1 FARCS
6 VDRTQEQG
14 PARGRFRRTA
24 QVPAAIPTRAGPA
37 VAAQPS
43 TALAAPHG
51 TSLPSALLLQM
62 ICKFIRRIREEE
74 SSVTGTGVRAY
85 PHIFKTKTSAALLDM
100 LVEEGVSS
108 PKQVPAVVRYIHQW
122 LLSNEY
128 PEYRLSRTLLD
139 LTEAYPT
146 DVVMTILRV
155 APSCDRAA
163 TAMWKTLMCSVRTS
177 KTVMPLLLDVLESW
191 PEHSTRT
198 SDGDDTDVFALAATL
213 VMWKILQV
221 PCVPH
226 VVTVYLPRLFVH
238 LLFQVFFST
247 VEMPE
252 KVENLWRACQEQHGL
267 ATDPNRFAV
276 QTLKDLLCR
285 LYYEDVVVAV
295 EHKRGWDTLLSADTH
310 HHAVGLLAREM
321 SRASKLVRFRIVCH
335 LFRLLSGE
343 EPRRDLPALAFLVE
357 VLSDPPFQR
366 WLDWSRCGDSVLEIM
381 SKNLRSECR
390 ERRRLALRG
399 LVVLSK
405 HPSMTK
411 GMWSLTES
419 LVELLQEDDSDVV
432 GMTVAVLSYLF
443 LYSGAPIPSPIALQ
457 LAEALLPL
465 FDNDDSQV
473 RLRSMFVFQEMMA
486 LLTAKGKKA
495 LKSHVRQSLLPLSF
509 HCHDED
515 WHVANASRET
525 LRCAAS
531 FLKRRDLERMLDVD
545 QTWRF
550 GEGLL
555 AEDRSQA
562 AEHLRLALPYL
573 ENPQEPLRE
582 AAVRFMEICR
592 AEHEGAAQRAPAH
605 VQSLARQTAY
615 VLRAL
620 ERAPRSIF
628 QVSPLTFPGEPPC
641 LWPSIAVLNKDAVVF
656 GRAGGDAATPQ
667 CSEHATG
674 QDGTERCRTAH
685 SFLADPELFRGIT
698 PRSALEARLQDLVT
712 RSFSRRLPFLR
723 PLPSR
728 TDRAFK
734 AQLHDLLTRNL
745 PRHLSCK

>member
-1 FARCS
+1 MEQRPLTVPKQALVKGEEEGPGAAPAQQPAEVEQFQQLREDAA

-24 QVPAAIPTRAGPA
+24 Q
-37 VAAQPS
+37 
-43 TALAAPHG
+43 
-51 TSLPSALLLQM
+51 M
-62 ICKFIRRIREEE
+62 MCKFIRRIREEE
-74 SSVTGTGVRAY
+74 TSVMGTGFRAY

-108 PKQVPAVVRYIHQW
+108 PKQVPAMVRYIHQW
-122 LLSNEY
+122 LQSNEY

-155 APSCDRAA
+155 APSCDSAA
-163 TAMWKTLMCSVRTS
+163 TTMWKTLMCSVRTS
-177 KTVMPLLLDVLESW
+177 KTVMPLLLDVLGSW

-252 KVENLWRACQEQHGL
+252 KVKNLWRACQEQHGL

-295 EHKRGWDTLLSADTH
+295 EHKRGWDTLLCADTH

-321 SRASKLVRFRIVCH
+321 SRASKLVCFRIVCH

-343 EPRRDLPALAFLVE
+343 EPRWDLPALAFLVE
-357 VLSDPPFQR
+357 VSLTASAASLSCLPHR
-366 WLDWSRCGDSVLEIM
+366 SRRGDSILEIM

-390 ERRRLALRG
+390 ERRCLALRG

-405 HPSMTK
+405 DPSMTK
-411 GMWSLTES
+411 RMRSLTES

-432 GMTVAVLSYLF
+432 GMTVVILSYLF

-473 RLRSMFVFQEMMA
+473 RLRSMFVFKEMMG
-486 LLTAKGKKA
+486 LLMEEGKKA

-515 WHVANASRET
+515 GHVANASRET
-525 LRCAAS
+525 LHCAAS
-531 FLKRRDLERMLDVD
+531 FLKRRDLKRMLDVD

-555 AEDRSQA
+555 AGDRSRA
-562 AEHLRLALPYL
+562 AEHLRRALPYL
-573 ENPQEPLRE
+573 RSPQESLRQAAIRFIGIAGRHLRGQQEELQLLCE
-582 AAVRFMEICR
+582 ALEDASRDISPAVS
-592 AEHEGAAQRAPAH
+592 
-605 VQSLARQTAY
+605 SLARQTAY

-620 ERAPRSIF
+620 ERAPHSIS
-628 QVSPLTFPGEPPC
+628 QKLRDR
-641 LWPSIAVLNKDAVVF
+641 LR
-656 GRAGGDAATPQ
+656 RA
-667 CSEHATG
+667 
-674 QDGTERCRTAH
+674 CRTWPRL
-685 SFLADPELFRGIT
+685 SGRG
-698 PRSALEARLQDLVT
+698 
-712 RSFSRRLPFLR
+712 
-723 PLPSR
+723 
-728 TDRAFK
+728 
-734 AQLHDLLTRNL
+734 
-745 PRHLSCK
+745 

>member
-1 FARCS
+1 M
-6 VDRTQEQG
+6 DRTQEQG

-24 QVPAAIPTRAGPA
+24 Q
-37 VAAQPS
+37 
-43 TALAAPHG
+43 
-51 TSLPSALLLQM
+51 M

-74 SSVTGTGVRAY
+74 SSVMGTGVRAY

-465 FDNDDSQV
+465 FDNARAQVGLERPMRRSVFLPFIQDDSQV
-473 RLRSMFVFQEMMA
+473 RLRSMFVFQEMMP

-555 AEDRSQA
+555 AEDRSRA
-562 AEHLRLALPYL
+562 AEHSRRALPYL
-573 ENPQEPLRE
+573 RSPQESLRQAAIRFIGEPRARGPSPPRPAAARPQPRLLPRQRDPGQGPWSPACPRGCHRPL
-582 AAVRFMEICR
+582 AAVPSGVGMRRGPGLSPAGARRTCGRRAGSAAERELCR
-592 AEHEGAAQRAPAH
+592 WGRDRLCVPRHRRAAPEGPAGRAPAH
-605 VQSLARQTAY
+605 
-615 VLRAL
+615 LRG
-620 ERAPRSIF
+620 P
-628 QVSPLTFPGEPPC
+628 
-641 LWPSIAVLNKDAVVF
+641 
-656 GRAGGDAATPQ
+656 
-667 CSEHATG
+667 
-674 QDGTERCRTAH
+674 
-685 SFLADPELFRGIT
+685 
-698 PRSALEARLQDLVT
+698 
-712 RSFSRRLPFLR
+712 
-723 PLPSR
+723 
-728 TDRAFK
+728 
-734 AQLHDLLTRNL
+734 
-745 PRHLSCK
+745 

>member
-1 FARCS
+1 MEQRPLTVPKQALVKGEEEGPAAAPAQQPAEVQQFQQPQEDAA

-24 QVPAAIPTRAGPA
+24 Q
-37 VAAQPS
+37 
-43 TALAAPHG
+43 
-51 TSLPSALLLQM
+51 M
-62 ICKFIRRIREEE
+62 ICEFIRRIREEE
-74 SSVTGTGVRAY
+74 SSVTGTGVRAH
-85 PHIFKTKTSAALLDM
+85 PHTFKTKTSAALLDM

-108 PKQVPAVVRYIHQW
+108 PKRVPAMVRYIHQW

-128 PEYRLSRTLLD
+128 PDSRLSRTLLA

-163 TAMWKTLMCSVRTS
+163 TTMWKTLMCSVRTS
-177 KTVMPLLLDVLESW
+177 KTVMPLLLDVLGSW

-198 SDGDDTDVFALAATL
+198 SDGDDTVVFALAATL

-221 PCVPH
+221 PYVPR
-226 VVTVYLPRLFVH
+226 VVTVYLPHLFVH

-247 VEMPE
+247 VQMPE

-295 EHKRGWDTLLSADTH
+295 EHKRGWDTLLCADTH

-321 SRASKLVRFRIVCH
+321 SRASKFMPFRIVCH
-335 LFRLLSGE
+335 LFSLLSGE
-343 EPRRDLPALAFLVE
+343 EPCQDLPALAFIVE
-357 VLSDPPFQR
+357 VLSDPPFQH
-366 WLDWSRCGDSVLEIM
+366 WLDWGRCSDSVLEIM

-399 LVVLSK
+399 LVVLSED
-405 HPSMTK
+405 PSMNK
-411 GMWSLTES
+411 GMWSLSES
-419 LVELLQEDDSDVV
+419 LVERLQEDDSNMV
-432 GMTVAVLSYLF
+432 GMTIVVLGYLF
-443 LYSGAPIPSPIALQ
+443 LHSGAPIPSPIALQ

-473 RLRSMFVFQEMMA
+473 RLRSTCIFQEMMG
-486 LLTAKGKKA
+486 LLTAEGKKA

-515 WHVANASRET
+515 GHVADASREA
-525 LRCAAS
+525 LHCAAS
-531 FLKRRDLERMLDVD
+531 FLKRRDLERVLDVD

-550 GEGLL
+550 DEGLL
-555 AEDRSQA
+555 AGDRSRA
-562 AEHLRLALPYL
+562 AEHLRRALPYL
-573 ENPQEPLRE
+573 RSPQESLRQ
-582 AAVRFMEICR
+582 AAVGFIGIAGRHLRGQQEELQLLYEALEDASRDIS
-592 AEHEGAAQRAPAH
+592 PA
-605 VQSLARQTAY
+605 VSSLARQTAY

-628 QVSPLTFPGEPPC
+628 QMLRDR
-641 LWPSIAVLNKDAVVF
+641 LR
-656 GRAGGDAATPQ
+656 RA
-667 CSEHATG
+667 
-674 QDGTERCRTAH
+674 CRTRPRL
-685 SFLADPELFRGIT
+685 SGRGW
-698 PRSALEARLQDLVT
+698 LQCWSSSST
-712 RSFSRRLPFLR
+712 
-723 PLPSR
+723 
-728 TDRAFK
+728 
-734 AQLHDLLTRNL
+734 
-745 PRHLSCK
+745 

>member
-1 FARCS
+1 MEQRPLTVPKQALVKSEEEGPAAAPAQQPAEVQQFQQPQEDAA

-24 QVPAAIPTRAGPA
+24 Q
-37 VAAQPS
+37 
-43 TALAAPHG
+43 
-51 TSLPSALLLQM
+51 M
-62 ICKFIRRIREEE
+62 ICEFIRRIREEE
-74 SSVTGTGVRAY
+74 SSVTGTGVRAH

-108 PKQVPAVVRYIHQW
+108 PKRVPAMVRYIHQW

-128 PEYRLSRTLLD
+128 PDSRLSRTLLA
-139 LTEAYPT
+139 LTEAYPS

-163 TAMWKTLMCSVRTS
+163 TTMWKTLMCSVRTS
-177 KTVMPLLLDVLESW
+177 KTVMPLLLDVLGSW

-198 SDGDDTDVFALAATL
+198 SDGDNTVVFALAATL

-226 VVTVYLPRLFVH
+226 VVTVYLPHLFVH

-247 VEMPE
+247 VQMPE

-295 EHKRGWDTLLSADTH
+295 EHKRGWDTLLCADTH

-321 SRASKLVRFRIVCH
+321 SRASKFMPFRIVCH
-335 LFRLLSGE
+335 LFSLLSGE
-343 EPRRDLPALAFLVE
+343 EPCQDLPALAFIVE
-357 VLSDPPFQR
+357 VLSDPPFQH
-366 WLDWSRCGDSVLEIM
+366 WLDWGRCSDSVLEIM

-399 LVVLSK
+399 LVVLSED
-405 HPSMTK
+405 PSMNK
-411 GMWSLTES
+411 GMWSLSES
-419 LVELLQEDDSDVV
+419 LVERLQEDDSNMA
-432 GMTVAVLSYLF
+432 GMTIVVLGYLF
-443 LYSGAPIPSPIALQ
+443 LHSGAPIPSPIALQ

-473 RLRSMFVFQEMMA
+473 RLRSTCIFQEMMG
-486 LLTAKGKKA
+486 LLSAEGKKA

-515 WHVANASRET
+515 GHVADASREA
-525 LRCAAS
+525 LHCAAS
-531 FLKRRDLERMLDVD
+531 FLKRRDLERVLDAK

-555 AEDRSQA
+555 AGDRSRA
-562 AEHLRLALPYL
+562 AEHLRRALPYL
-573 ENPQEPLRE
+573 RSPQESLRQ
-582 AAVRFMEICR
+582 AAVGFIGIAGRHLRGQQEELQLLCEALEDASRDIS
-592 AEHEGAAQRAPAH
+592 PA
-605 VQSLARQTAY
+605 VSSLARQTAY

-628 QVSPLTFPGEPPC
+628 QMLRDR
-641 LWPSIAVLNKDAVVF
+641 LR
-656 GRAGGDAATPQ
+656 RA
-667 CSEHATG
+667 
-674 QDGTERCRTAH
+674 CRTRPRL
-685 SFLADPELFRGIT
+685 SGRGW
-698 PRSALEARLQDLVT
+698 LQCWSSSST
-712 RSFSRRLPFLR
+712 
-723 PLPSR
+723 
-728 TDRAFK
+728 
-734 AQLHDLLTRNL
+734 
-745 PRHLSCK
+745 

>member
-1 FARCS
+1 
-6 VDRTQEQG
+6 
-14 PARGRFRRTA
+14 
-24 QVPAAIPTRAGPA
+24 
-37 VAAQPS
+37 
-43 TALAAPHG
+43 
-51 TSLPSALLLQM
+51 M
-62 ICKFIRRIREEE
+62 ICKFIRRIRAEE

-550 GEGLL
+550 GEGLPL
-555 AEDRSQA
+555 KTRPVTSALPFPAWRVKQPTSCGPWRELRAPSSRCCEMDSAGHAGHGLVCRAVASCSAAALQRPDLGGSLCWGHLSQRA
-562 AEHLRLALPYL
+562 FFFQMVLFFFWFFPLYVNIVCACLRLKIVHASTIDIKFFLIMKELQPK
-573 ENPQEPLRE
+573 
-582 AAVRFMEICR
+582 M
-592 AEHEGAAQRAPAH
+592 
-605 VQSLARQTAY
+605 
-615 VLRAL
+615 
-620 ERAPRSIF
+620 
-628 QVSPLTFPGEPPC
+628 PP
-641 LWPSIAVLNKDAVVF
+641 
-656 GRAGGDAATPQ
+656 
-667 CSEHATG
+667 
-674 QDGTERCRTAH
+674 
-685 SFLADPELFRGIT
+685 
-698 PRSALEARLQDLVT
+698 
-712 RSFSRRLPFLR
+712 
-723 PLPSR
+723 
-728 TDRAFK
+728 
-734 AQLHDLLTRNL
+734 
-745 PRHLSCK
+745 